1 MDFDFSSSNAISAE
15 EIRQRLLHIQSQS
28 GLTQAQLAKYLK
40 IGQPAVSK
48 YLRGR
53 IPPADV
59 LYKMARLG
67 KTTMEWILHGEK
79 SYFYA
84 SGATIREPAVS
95 YDALPDADIRLA
107 RRIARLPAEARQV
120 LRQLIDL
127 LEA

>member
-1 MDFDFSSSNAISAE
+1 MNSDFSSSTGISAE
-15 EIRQRLLHIQSQS
+15 EIRQRLLLIQSQN
-28 GLTQAQLAKYLK
+28 GLNQGQLAKYLN
-40 IGQPAVSK
+40 IGQSAVSK

-59 LYKMARLG
+59 LYKMAQLG

-84 SGATIREPAVS
+84 SGNTIHEPAVS
-95 YDALPDADIRLA
+95 YDVLPDADIRLA
-107 RRIARLPAEARQV
+107 RRIARLPARAQQV
-120 LRQLIDL
+120 LRQLVDL

>member
-1 MDFDFSSSNAISAE
+1 MNSDFSSSNGISAE
-15 EIRQRLLHIQSQS
+15 EIRQRLLLIQSQN
-28 GLTQAQLAKYLK
+28 GLNQEQLAKYLK
-40 IGQPAVSK
+40 IGQPTVSK

-59 LYKMARLG
+59 LYKMAQLG
-67 KTTMEWILHGEK
+67 KTTIEWILRGEK

-84 SGATIREPAVS
+84 SGTTIREPAVS

-107 RRIARLPAEARQV
+107 RRIARLPARAQQV

-127 LEA
+127 FEA